1 MSVVVLGME
10 MPECCQD
17 CEGHLVGEWNEYDE
31 MCDTCIFVLSEHP
44 WEPKHKEI
52 DGIDTS
58 KSTPDWC
65 PIRPLPEKHGR
76 LIDADAFIGTIR
88 PIVEEDDYAGCT
100 FRTVKELMT
109 EHIDEAPTIV
119 EAEGGDAE

>member
-44 WEPKHKEI
+44 WEPEHKEI

-58 KSTPDWC
+58 KSIPDWC
-65 PIRPLPEKHGR
+65 PLRPLPEKHGR
-76 LIDADAFIGTIR
+76 LIDAD
-88 PIVEEDDYAGCT
+88 ELEDVFYRFHSQSVGYVQDA
-100 FRTVKELMT
+100 E
-109 EHIDEAPTIV
+109 TIV
-119 EAEGGDAE
+119 EAEGKE

>member
-1 MSVVVLGME
+1 MSVIVLGME

-17 CEGHLVGEWNEYDE
+17 CEGHLVGEWDEHDE

-58 KSTPDWC
+58 KSIPDWC
-65 PIRPLPEKHGR
+65 PLRPLPEKHGR
-76 LIDADAFIGTIR
+76 LIDADAAYDRIMEQEGGNLVDMDCVGMGLEECET
-88 PIVEEDDYAGCT
+88 IVEE
-100 FRTVKELMT
+100 
-109 EHIDEAPTIV
+109 
-119 EAEGGDAE
+119 EG